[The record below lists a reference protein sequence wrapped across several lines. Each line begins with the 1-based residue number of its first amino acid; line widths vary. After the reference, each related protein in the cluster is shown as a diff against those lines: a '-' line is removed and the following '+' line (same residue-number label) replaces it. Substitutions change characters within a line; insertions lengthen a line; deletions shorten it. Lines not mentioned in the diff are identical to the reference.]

1 MTSPITQFLQPFVSS
16 TYKDLNLLTYFLTQI
31 AAPNLHCQPHFIE
44 LPMCMSTKRILDMPK
59 SERVET
65 DSGNEASSGKNN
77 FKVNDDV
84 PNDKNTSPNEET
96 PLQPNQAIV
105 PAYVPRHYNPNAF
118 LPVHPYNQ
126 SHYYHPHMSISTSSQ
141 MMSNSIQQQET
152 KQQPLV
158 PGYPYSY
165 PNYLQY
171 PPMQYP
177 PMGMSYPPYYMP
189 YQHAPFHMMM
199 PSTGAFA
206 AMPSPA
212 THKVQPERIFLSKT
226 LKFPELLYRML
237 MDAERESDH
246 SDAMSFL
253 PHGRAFKIHKKEKF
267 EQIIM
272 PKYFPNN
279 NWKSFRRQI
288 NLYDFIRISN
298 SGPDDGAYYHN
309 CLLRGRPD
317 LLPLIVRT
325 KIKGGASKNLTTNTS
340 ASVPDFYSM
349 KPISPPPQKKVLSP
363 DEDNDEVSP
372 ERKKGT

>member
-1 MTSPITQFLQPFVSS
+1 
-16 TYKDLNLLTYFLTQI
+16 
-31 AAPNLHCQPHFIE
+31 
-44 LPMCMSTKRILDMPK
+44 MPTV
-59 SERVET
+59 ERVET

-77 FKVNDDV
+77 FEVNGNDDENDNENDDV
-84 PNDKNTSPNEET
+84 PNDKKTSAVMLSSTKLGSAPNEET

-105 PAYVPRHYNPNAF
+105 SAYVPRHYNPNAF
-118 LPVHPYNQ
+118 HPVHPYNQ
-126 SHYYHPHMSISTSSQ
+126 PHHYHPHMSTSTSSQ
-141 MMSNSIQQQET
+141 VMSNSIQQHGTNQL
-152 KQQPLV
+152 PLV

-171 PPMQYP
+171 PS
-177 PMGMSYPPYYMP
+177 MGMSHPPYYMP
-189 YQHAPFHMMM
+189 YQHVPVHMMM
-199 PSTGAFA
+199 PTTGAFA
-206 AMPSPA
+206 AVPSPA
-212 THKVQPERIFLSKT
+212 THEVQPKRNFLSKT

-340 ASVPDFYSM
+340 ASAPDFYSM
-349 KPISPPPQKKVLSP
+349 KPISPPPQKKASSP
-363 DEDNDEVSP
+363 VKDIDTVSP